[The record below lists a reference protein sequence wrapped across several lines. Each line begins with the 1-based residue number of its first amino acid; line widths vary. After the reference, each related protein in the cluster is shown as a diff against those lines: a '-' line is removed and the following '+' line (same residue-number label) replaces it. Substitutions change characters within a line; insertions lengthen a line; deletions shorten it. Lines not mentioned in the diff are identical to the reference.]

1 MEEFNKLQ
9 QVGIVEAYQER
20 FEELKTLMLIKNPNL
35 SEEYYISSFTNGLK
49 EEIKPM
55 VKMLKPNTL
64 SRVVEVAYLQE

>member
-1 MEEFNKLQ
+1 
-9 QVGIVEAYQER
+9 
-20 FEELKTLMLIKNPNL
+20 MLIKNPNL